1 MGATIQMIYQGQY
14 QTLIQMREDHVRDL
28 ESINNQIADL
38 RRRARRE
45 GIDLDNDIW
54 WCDLRLSLDL

>member
-14 QTLIQMREDHVRDL
+14 QTLIQMREDHIRDL

-38 RRRARRE
+38 RRRARKE
-45 GIDLDNDIW
+45 GIDLDNDI
-54 WCDLRLSLDL
+54 